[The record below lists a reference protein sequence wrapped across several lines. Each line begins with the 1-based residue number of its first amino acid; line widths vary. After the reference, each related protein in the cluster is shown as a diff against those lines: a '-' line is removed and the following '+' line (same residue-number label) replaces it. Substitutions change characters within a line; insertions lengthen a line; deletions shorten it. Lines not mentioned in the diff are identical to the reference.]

1 LSFYRIDELHPNEL
15 EERLAEQPVLVL
27 PVGTIEWHSHHLPLG
42 LDSLLAEEICTRIAG
57 RLSAVLAPA
66 GYWAVGGVPYPYTLD
81 LPQEP
86 VEWLYEVAL
95 AQFAKMGFRVILAFS
110 GHFGLAQTLA
120 LKRAACKAM
129 QACRDMQ
136 GCKDMQACRDM
147 QGCPAAILPLTEYD
161 LTTDLGYDGDHA
173 ALGETSL
180 LLAVRPDLVRLEA
193 VAAEAPLEGI
203 IGEDPR
209 GRASAARGAQLL
221 EAIVE
226 RAAQMVQRFCATDG
240 LAQQPAYLAA
250 LEAGVRVLEEIQ
262 RQRQALSKAGAAPIT
277 TPLYRQYCQA
287 LAAGNYEQALAFAIR
302 KLQDPTQ

>member
-1 LSFYRIDELHPNEL
+1 MSIYRIGELRPKEL

-27 PVGTIEWHSHHLPLG
+27 PVGTLEWHSHHLPLG
-42 LDSLLAEEICTRIAG
+42 LDTILAEEICTRLAD

-81 LPQEP
+81 LPQAP
-86 VEWLYEVAL
+86 VERLYEIAL
-95 AQFAKMGFRVILAFS
+95 TQFANMGFQVILAFT

-120 LKRAACKAM
+120 LKRAACSAM
-129 QACRDMQ
+129 RHS
-136 GCKDMQACRDM
+136 
-147 QGCPAAILPLTEYD
+147 PAAILPLTEYD

-173 ALGETSL
+173 AVGETSL

-193 VAAEAPLEGI
+193 VAADTPLEGI

-209 GRASAARGAQLL
+209 RKASAARGAQLL

-226 RAAQMVQRFCATDG
+226 RAAQMAEHFRAPAG
-240 LAQQPAYLAA
+240 LAQRPAYLAA
-250 LEAGVRVLEEIQ
+250 LQAGVSVLEEIQ
-262 RQRQALSKAGAAPIT
+262 RLRQALSKAAAPSIT

-287 LAAGNYEQALAFAIR
+287 LAAGDYAQALACAEK

>member
-1 LSFYRIDELHPNEL
+1 MSPYRIEELHPNEL
-15 EERLAEQPVLVL
+15 EKRLSEQPVLVL
-27 PVGTIEWHSHHLPLG
+27 PIGTIEWHSHHLPLG
-42 LDSLLAEEICTRIAG
+42 LDTILAEEICTRIAN
-57 RLSAVLAPA
+57 RLSAVLAPT

-86 VEWLYEVAL
+86 IERLYESAL
-95 AQFAKMGFRVILAFS
+95 TQFANMGFQVILAFT

-120 LKRAACKAM
+120 LKRAARNAM
-129 QACRDMQ
+129 QACRDTQ
-136 GCKDMQACRDM
+136 GR
-147 QGCPAAILPLTEYD
+147 PAAILPLTEYD

-180 LLAVRPDLVRLEA
+180 LMAVRPDLVRLEA
-193 VAAEAPLEGI
+193 VAADKPLKGI

-209 GRASAARGAQLL
+209 HRASAAHGTVLL

-226 RAAQMVQRFCATDG
+226 RAAQMAQRFSAPDG

-250 LEAGVRVLEEIQ
+250 LQASVSVLEEIQ
-262 RQRQALSKAGAAPIT
+262 RQRQTLSKAAAAPIV

-287 LAAGNYEQALAFAIR
+287 LAAGEYEQALGFATK
-302 KLQDPTQ
+302 KLQNPTQ

>member
-136 GCKDMQACRDM
+136 GC
-147 QGCPAAILPLTEYD
+147 PAAILPLTEYD

-240 LAQQPAYLAA
+240 LAQQP
-250 LEAGVRVLEEIQ
+250 
-262 RQRQALSKAGAAPIT
+262 LSKAGAAPIT